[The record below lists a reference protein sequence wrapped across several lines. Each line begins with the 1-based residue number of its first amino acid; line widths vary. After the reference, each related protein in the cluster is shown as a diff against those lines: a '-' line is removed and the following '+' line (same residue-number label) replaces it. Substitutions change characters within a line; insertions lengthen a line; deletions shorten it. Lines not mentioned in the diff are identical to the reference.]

1 MSPAE
6 SVRYEPDDSP
16 PLGLTLGVGFQGVLI
31 SLPPTVLTML
41 LFARA
46 SGLGEGY
53 LAWSVLAAV
62 AISGITT
69 GLLAARMGW
78 VGGGHILPAG
88 AAPSYL
94 AIGLLALEQAGP
106 ETLAALFVVSSL
118 FQFGLSVCLPLLRR
132 VITPVVSGTV
142 VILIAVSVMPLTIG
156 KLGQVPDGAP
166 AFAGPVVAA
175 ITLLTVAIVGL
186 RATGSL
192 RLWGP
197 LIGVL
202 VGCVAAALFG
212 IYDLT
217 HFIEAPWIG
226 VPEVWLPGFD
236 VTPGAEFWA
245 LLPMFLV
252 VSISG
257 AIKVVGGSVVVQQ
270 VSRREPRVT
279 DYRLVQG
286 AVNANG
292 IGSVI
297 SGFLGVLP
305 TGTYAATSVSLTSF
319 TGVAA
324 RNVGYV
330 IGIILVFLALM
341 PKLMALLLTIP
352 DAVTG
357 AYMLMIMG
365 LLFVEGLR
373 TLSQDGLDPRKVLIV
388 GISVAVGVG
397 LQGENVI
404 GDVVGGAWGVALGN
418 GMIVGA
424 VTSILL
430 TMFIELAAPRRRRL
444 EAHLDI
450 DALPRIDEFLERL
463 AEGLGW
469 DEASTNRLRFVGE
482 EALSSLLGDELDE
495 AESRRLIVLAR
506 PGAGMVELEFLSVLE
521 EENLEDRIAYLSEQ
535 SEGPEAQEISLLLLR
550 HFASA
555 VRHRKYQGVDIVTV
569 EVPR

>member
-1 MSPAE
+1 MSPSE
-6 SVRYEPDDSP
+6 GVTHEPDDSP

-53 LAWSVLAAV
+53 LTWSVLAAV

-69 GLLAARMGW
+69 GLLALRMGW

-106 ETLAALFVVSSL
+106 ETLATLFIVSSL
-118 FQFGLSVCLPLLRR
+118 FQFGLSLCLPLLRR

-166 AFAGPVVAA
+166 AFAGPAVAA
-175 ITLLTVAIVGL
+175 ITLLTIAALGL
-186 RATGSL
+186 RATGPL

-212 IYDLT
+212 IYDAT
-217 HFIEAPWIG
+217 HLIEAPWVG
-226 VPEVWLPGFD
+226 VPDLWLPGFD
-236 VTPGAEFWA
+236 LSPGAEFWA

-252 VSISG
+252 VSLSG

-270 VSRREPRVT
+270 VSRREARVT

-292 IGSVI
+292 IGSVL
-297 SGFLGVLP
+297 SGFLGILP
-305 TGTYAATSVSLTSF
+305 TGTYAATSVSLTNF

-324 RNVGYV
+324 RRVGYV
-330 IGIILVFLALM
+330 IGIMLVVLALL
-341 PKLMALLLTIP
+341 PKPMALLLTIP

-373 TLSQDGLDPRKVLIV
+373 TLSQDGLDPRKVLIIA
-388 GISVAVGVG
+388 ISLAVGVG

-404 GDVVGGAWGVALGN
+404 ADAVGGEWGLVLGN

-430 TMFIELAAPRRRRL
+430 TTFIELAAPRRRRL
-444 EAHLDI
+444 EVQLDI
-450 DALPRIDEFLERL
+450 HALPRIDDFLGRI

-469 DEASTNRLRFVGE
+469 DEASSNRLRFVGE
-482 EALSSLLGDELDE
+482 EALSSLLGDEQE
-495 AESRRLIVLAR
+495 ESPRRLIVLAR
-506 PGAGMVELEFLSVLE
+506 PGAGMVELEFLAVLE
-521 EENLEDRIAYLSEQ
+521 EENLEDRIAYLNEQ
-535 SEGPEAQEISLLLLR
+535 SESPEAQEISLRLLR

-555 VRHRKYQGVDIVTV
+555 VRHRKYQGIDIVTV

>member
-1 MSPAE
+1 MSPSE
-6 SVRYEPDDSP
+6 GVTHEPDDSP

-53 LAWSVLAAV
+53 LTWSVLAAV

-69 GLLAARMGW
+69 GLLALRMGW

-106 ETLAALFVVSSL
+106 ETLATLFIVSSL
-118 FQFGLSVCLPLLRR
+118 FQFGLSLCLPLLRR

-166 AFAGPVVAA
+166 AFAGPAVAA
-175 ITLLTVAIVGL
+175 ITLLTIAALGL
-186 RATGSL
+186 RATGPL

-212 IYDLT
+212 IYDAT
-217 HFIEAPWIG
+217 HLIEAPWVG
-226 VPEVWLPGFD
+226 VPDLWLPGFD
-236 VTPGAEFWA
+236 LSPGAEFWA

-252 VSISG
+252 VSLSG

-270 VSRREPRVT
+270 VSRREARVT

-292 IGSVI
+292 IGSVL
-297 SGFLGVLP
+297 SGFLGILP
-305 TGTYAATSVSLTSF
+305 TGTYAATSVSLINF

-324 RNVGYV
+324 RRVGYV
-330 IGIILVFLALM
+330 IGIMLVVLALL
-341 PKLMALLLTIP
+341 PKPMALLLTIP

-373 TLSQDGLDPRKVLIV
+373 TLSQDGLDPRKVLIIA
-388 GISVAVGVG
+388 ISLAVGVG

-404 GDVVGGAWGVALGN
+404 ADAVGGEWGLVLGN

-430 TMFIELAAPRRRRL
+430 TTFIELAAPRRRRL
-444 EAHLDI
+444 EVQLDI
-450 DALPRIDEFLERL
+450 HALPRIDDFLGRI
-463 AEGLGW
+463 AAGLGW
-469 DEASTNRLRFVGE
+469 DEASSNRLRFVGE
-482 EALSSLLGDELDE
+482 EALSSLLGDEQE
-495 AESRRLIVLAR
+495 ESPRRLIVLAR
-506 PGAGMVELEFLSVLE
+506 PGAGMVELEFLAVLE
-521 EENLEDRIAYLSEQ
+521 EENLEDRIAYLNEQ
-535 SEGPEAQEISLLLLR
+535 SESPEAQEISLRLLR

-555 VRHRKYQGVDIVTV
+555 VRHRKYQGIDIVTV

>member
-1 MSPAE
+1 MSPSE
-6 SVRYEPDDSP
+6 GVTYEPDDSSP
-16 PLGLTLGVGFQGVLI
+16 VGLTLGVGFQGVLI

-53 LAWSVLAAV
+53 LTWSVLAAV

-69 GLLAARMGW
+69 GLLALRMGW

-94 AIGLLALEQAGP
+94 AIGLLALDQAGP
-106 ETLAALFVVSSL
+106 ETLATLFVVSSL

-142 VILIAVSVMPLTIG
+142 VILIAVSVMPLTID
-156 KLGQVPDGAP
+156 KLGQAPGGAP
-166 AFAGPVVAA
+166 AFAGPAVAA
-175 ITLLTVAIVGL
+175 ITLLTIAALGL

-212 IYDLT
+212 IYDAT
-217 HFIEAPWIG
+217 HFLEAPWIG
-226 VPEVWLPGFD
+226 VPDLWLPGFD
-236 VTPGAEFWA
+236 VSPDAEFWA

-252 VSISG
+252 VSLSG

-292 IGSVI
+292 IGSAL

-305 TGTYAATSVSLTSF
+305 TGTYAATSVSLTNF

-324 RNVGYV
+324 RTVGYV
-330 IGIILVFLALM
+330 IGIMLVILALL
-341 PKLMALLLTIP
+341 PKPMALLLTIP

-388 GISVAVGVG
+388 GISIAVGVG

-404 GDVVGGAWGVALGN
+404 GDTVSGAWGLALGN

-430 TMFIELAAPRRRRL
+430 TTFVELAAPRRRRL
-444 EAHLDI
+444 EVQLDMH
-450 DALPRIDEFLERL
+450 ALPRIDDFLGRL
-463 AEGLGW
+463 ADGLGW
-469 DEASTNRLRFVGE
+469 DEASSNRLRFVGE
-482 EALSSLLGDELDE
+482 EALSSLLGDEQDE
-495 AESRRLIVLAR
+495 SPRRLIVLAR
-506 PGAGMVELEFLSVLE
+506 PGAGVVELEFMAVLAE
-521 EENLEDRIAYLSEQ
+521 EKLEDRIAYLSEQ
-535 SEGPEAQEISLLLLR
+535 SESPEAQEISLRLLR

-555 VRHRKYQGVDIVTV
+555 VRHRKYQGIDIVTV

>member
-1 MSPAE
+1 MSPSE
-6 SVRYEPDDSP
+6 GVTHEPDDSP

-53 LAWSVLAAV
+53 LTWSVLAAV

-69 GLLAARMGW
+69 GLLALRMGW

-106 ETLAALFVVSSL
+106 ETLATLFIVSSL
-118 FQFGLSVCLPLLRR
+118 FQFGLSLCLPLLRR

-166 AFAGPVVAA
+166 AFAGPAVAA
-175 ITLLTVAIVGL
+175 ITLLTIAALGL
-186 RATGSL
+186 RATGPL

-202 VGCVAAALFG
+202 VGCIAAALFG
-212 IYDLT
+212 IYDAT
-217 HFIEAPWIG
+217 HLIEAPWVG
-226 VPEVWLPGFD
+226 VPDLWLPGFD
-236 VTPGAEFWA
+236 LSPGAEFWA

-252 VSISG
+252 VSLSG

-270 VSRREPRVT
+270 VSRREARVT

-292 IGSVI
+292 IGSVL
-297 SGFLGVLP
+297 SGFLGILP
-305 TGTYAATSVSLTSF
+305 TGTYAATSVSLINF

-324 RNVGYV
+324 RRVGYV
-330 IGIILVFLALM
+330 IGIMLVVLALL
-341 PKLMALLLTIP
+341 PKPMALLLTIP

-373 TLSQDGLDPRKVLIV
+373 TLSQDGLDPRKVLIIA
-388 GISVAVGVG
+388 ISLAVGVG

-404 GDVVGGAWGVALGN
+404 ADAVGGEWGLVLGN

-430 TMFIELAAPRRRRL
+430 TTFIELAAPRRRRL
-444 EAHLDI
+444 EVQLDI
-450 DALPRIDEFLERL
+450 HALPRIDDFLGRI

-469 DEASTNRLRFVGE
+469 DEASSNRLRFVGE
-482 EALSSLLGDELDE
+482 EALSSLLGDEQE
-495 AESRRLIVLAR
+495 ESPRRLIVLAR
-506 PGAGMVELEFLSVLE
+506 PGAGMVELEFLAVLE
-521 EENLEDRIAYLSEQ
+521 EENLEDRIAYLNEQ
-535 SEGPEAQEISLLLLR
+535 SESPEAQEISLRLLR

-555 VRHRKYQGVDIVTV
+555 VRHRKYQGIDIVTV

>member
-1 MSPAE
+1 MSPSE
-6 SVRYEPDDSP
+6 GVTHEPDDSP

-53 LAWSVLAAV
+53 LTWSVLAAV

-69 GLLAARMGW
+69 GLLALRMGW

-106 ETLAALFVVSSL
+106 ETLATLFIVSSL
-118 FQFGLSVCLPLLRR
+118 FQFGLSLCLPLLRR

-166 AFAGPVVAA
+166 AFAGPAVAA
-175 ITLLTVAIVGL
+175 ITLLTIAALGL
-186 RATGSL
+186 RATGPL

-212 IYDLT
+212 IYDAT
-217 HFIEAPWIG
+217 HLIEAPWVG
-226 VPEVWLPGFD
+226 VPDLWLPGFD
-236 VTPGAEFWA
+236 LSPGAEFWA

-252 VSISG
+252 VSLSG

-270 VSRREPRVT
+270 VSRREARVT

-292 IGSVI
+292 IGSVL
-297 SGFLGVLP
+297 SGFLGILP
-305 TGTYAATSVSLTSF
+305 TGTYAATSVSLTNF

-324 RNVGYV
+324 RRVGYV
-330 IGIILVFLALM
+330 IGIMLVVLALL
-341 PKLMALLLTIP
+341 PKPMALLLTIP

-373 TLSQDGLDPRKVLIV
+373 TLSQDGLDPRKVLIIA
-388 GISVAVGVG
+388 ISLAVGVG

-404 GDVVGGAWGVALGN
+404 ADAVGGEWGLVLGN

-430 TMFIELAAPRRRRL
+430 TTFIELAAPRRRRL
-444 EAHLDI
+444 EVQLDI
-450 DALPRIDEFLERL
+450 HALPRIDDFLGRI
-463 AEGLGW
+463 AAGLGW
-469 DEASTNRLRFVGE
+469 DEASSNRLRFVGE
-482 EALSSLLGDELDE
+482 EALSSLLGDEQE
-495 AESRRLIVLAR
+495 ESPRRLIVLAR
-506 PGAGMVELEFLSVLE
+506 PGAGMVELEFLAVLE
-521 EENLEDRIAYLSEQ
+521 EENLEDRIAYLNEQ
-535 SEGPEAQEISLLLLR
+535 SESPEAQEISLRLLR

-555 VRHRKYQGVDIVTV
+555 VRHRKYQGIDIVTV

>member
-1 MSPAE
+1 MTH
-6 SVRYEPDDSP
+6 EPDDSCS
-16 PLGLTLGVGFQGVLI
+16 LGLTLGVAFQGVLN

-41 LFARA
+41 LFAQA
-46 SGLGEGY
+46 SGLGEEY
-53 LAWSVLAAV
+53 VTWSALAAV

-88 AAPSYL
+88 SVPSYL

-106 ETLAALFVVSSL
+106 ETLATLLVVSSL
-118 FQFGLSVCLPLLRR
+118 SQFGLSVCLPLLRR

-142 VILIAVSVMPLTIG
+142 VMLIAVSVMPLTIA
-156 KLGQVPDGAP
+156 KIGQVPDGAP
-166 AFAGPVVAA
+166 AFSGPVVAV
-175 ITLLTVAIVGL
+175 IMLLVVAMLGL
-186 RATGSL
+186 RATGPL
-192 RLWGP
+192 RLWGS

-202 VGCVAAALFG
+202 VGCAAAVLFG

-217 HFIEAPWIG
+217 RFLEAPWIG
-226 VPEVWLPGFD
+226 VPDLWLPGFD
-236 VTPGAEFWA
+236 LSPGAEFWA

-270 VSRREPRVT
+270 VSWREPRVT

-297 SGFLGVLP
+297 SGFLGILP
-305 TGTYAATSVSLTSF
+305 TGTYAATSVSLTNF

-324 RNVGYV
+324 RTVGYM
-330 IGIILVFLALM
+330 IGVMLVALALV
-341 PKLMALLLTIP
+341 PKPMALLLTIP

-388 GISVAVGVG
+388 GISVAIGIG
-397 LQGENVI
+397 LQGENI
-404 GDVVGGAWGVALGN
+404 ISDTIGGAWGLVLGN

-424 VTSILL
+424 VTSVLL
-430 TMFIELAAPRRRRL
+430 TTFVELAAPRRRRL
-444 EAHLDI
+444 EVELDI
-450 DALPRIDEFLERL
+450 HALPRLDEFLGSI

-469 DEASTNRLRFVGE
+469 DEASSNRLRFVGE
-482 EALSSLLGDELDE
+482 EALSSLLGDEQDE
-495 AESRRLIVLAR
+495 SPRRLIVLAR
-506 PGAGMVELEFLSVLE
+506 PGAGMIELEFMAVLA

-535 SEGPEAQEISLLLLR
+535 SEAPEAQEISLRLLR

-555 VRHRKYQGVDIVTV
+555 VRHRKYQGIDIVTV

>member
-1 MSPAE
+1 MSPSE
-6 SVRYEPDDSP
+6 GVTHEPDDSP

-53 LAWSVLAAV
+53 LTWSVLAAV

-69 GLLAARMGW
+69 GLLALRMGW

-106 ETLAALFVVSSL
+106 ETLATLFIVSSL
-118 FQFGLSVCLPLLRR
+118 FQFGLSLCLPLLRR

-166 AFAGPVVAA
+166 AFAGPAVAA
-175 ITLLTVAIVGL
+175 ITLLTIAALGL
-186 RATGSL
+186 RATGPL

-202 VGCVAAALFG
+202 VGCIAAALFG
-212 IYDLT
+212 IYDAT
-217 HFIEAPWIG
+217 HLIEAPWVG
-226 VPEVWLPGFD
+226 VPDLWLPGFD
-236 VTPGAEFWA
+236 LSPGAEFWA

-252 VSISG
+252 VSLSG

-270 VSRREPRVT
+270 VSRREARVT

-292 IGSVI
+292 IGSVL
-297 SGFLGVLP
+297 SGFLGILP
-305 TGTYAATSVSLTSF
+305 TGTYAATSVSLTNF

-324 RNVGYV
+324 RRVGYV
-330 IGIILVFLALM
+330 IGIMLVVLALL
-341 PKLMALLLTIP
+341 PKPMALLLTIP

-373 TLSQDGLDPRKVLIV
+373 TLSQDGLDPRKVLIIA
-388 GISVAVGVG
+388 ISLAVGVG

-404 GDVVGGAWGVALGN
+404 ADAVGGEWGLVLGN

-430 TMFIELAAPRRRRL
+430 TTFIELAAPRRRRL
-444 EAHLDI
+444 EVQLDI
-450 DALPRIDEFLERL
+450 HALPRIDDFLGRI

-469 DEASTNRLRFVGE
+469 DEASSNRLRFVGE
-482 EALSSLLGDELDE
+482 EALSSLLGDEQE
-495 AESRRLIVLAR
+495 ESPRRLIVLAR
-506 PGAGMVELEFLSVLE
+506 PGAGMVELEFLAVLE
-521 EENLEDRIAYLSEQ
+521 EENLEDRIAYLNEQ
-535 SEGPEAQEISLLLLR
+535 SESPEAQEISLRLLR

-555 VRHRKYQGVDIVTV
+555 VRHRKYQGIDIVTV

>member
-6 SVRYEPDDSP
+6 GVTHEPDDSCP
-16 PLGLTLGVGFQGVLI
+16 IALTLSVGFQGVLI

-41 LFARA
+41 LFAQA

-53 LAWSVLAAV
+53 VAWSVLAAV
-62 AISGITT
+62 AVSGITT
-69 GLLAARMGW
+69 GLLSARAGW
-78 VGGGHILPAG
+78 IGGGHILPAG
-88 AAPSYL
+88 AVPSYL
-94 AIGLLALEQAGP
+94 AIGLLALEQTGP
-106 ETLAALFVVSSL
+106 ETLATLLVVSSL
-118 FQFGLSVCLPLLRR
+118 SQFGLSVCLPLLRR

-142 VILIAVSVMPLTIG
+142 VMLIAVSVMPLTIAKVG
-156 KLGQVPDGAP
+156 DVPDGSP
-166 AFAGPVVAA
+166 AYSGPVVSA
-175 ITLLTVAIVGL
+175 IMLLVVAMLGL
-186 RATGSL
+186 RATGQL

-202 VGCVAAALFG
+202 VGCGAAALFG

-217 HFIEAPWIG
+217 RFLEAPWIG
-226 VPEVWLPGFD
+226 IPDVWLPGFD
-236 VTPGAEFWA
+236 VSPGAEFWA

-270 VSRREPRVT
+270 VSSREPKVT

-297 SGFLGVLP
+297 SGFLGILP
-305 TGTYAATSVSLTSF
+305 TGTYAATSVSLTNF

-324 RNVGYV
+324 RTVGYT
-330 IGIILVFLALM
+330 IGIMLVVLALL
-341 PKLMALLLTIP
+341 PKPMALLLTIP
-352 DAVTG
+352 NAVTG

-373 TLSQDGLDPRKVLIV
+373 SVAQDGLEPRKVLIV
-388 GISVAVGVG
+388 AISLAVGVG
-397 LQGENVI
+397 LQGENI
-404 GDVVGGAWGVALGN
+404 ISDTIGGAWGLVLGN

-424 VTSILL
+424 ITSILL
-430 TMFIELAAPRRRRL
+430 TTFVELAAPRRRRL
-444 EAHLDI
+444 EVQLDMG
-450 DALPRIDEFLERL
+450 ALPQLDEFLGRL
-463 AEGLGW
+463 ADRLGW
-469 DEASTNRLRFVGE
+469 EESSSNRLRFVGE
-482 EALSSLLGDELDE
+482 EALSSLLGDEQDE
-495 AESRRLIVLAR
+495 SPRRLIVLAR
-506 PGAGMVELEFLSVLE
+506 PGAGMVELEFMAVLA
-521 EENLEDRIAYLSEQ
+521 EENLEDRIAYMSEQ
-535 SEGPEAQEISLLLLR
+535 SESPEAQEISLRLLR

-555 VRHRKYQGVDIVTV
+555 VHHRKYQGIDIVTV

>member
-1 MSPAE
+1 MSPSE
-6 SVRYEPDDSP
+6 GVTHEPDDSP

-53 LAWSVLAAV
+53 LTWSVLAAV

-69 GLLAARMGW
+69 GLLALRMGW

-106 ETLAALFVVSSL
+106 ETLATLFIVSSL
-118 FQFGLSVCLPLLRR
+118 FQFGLSLCLPLLRR

-166 AFAGPVVAA
+166 AFAGPAVAA
-175 ITLLTVAIVGL
+175 ITLLTIAALGL
-186 RATGSL
+186 RATGPL

-212 IYDLT
+212 IYDAT
-217 HFIEAPWIG
+217 HLIEAPWVG
-226 VPEVWLPGFD
+226 VPDLWLPGFD
-236 VTPGAEFWA
+236 LSPGAEFWA

-252 VSISG
+252 VSLSG

-270 VSRREPRVT
+270 VSRREARVT

-292 IGSVI
+292 IGSVL
-297 SGFLGVLP
+297 SGFLGILP
-305 TGTYAATSVSLTSF
+305 TGTYAATSVSLTNF

-324 RNVGYV
+324 RRVGYV
-330 IGIILVFLALM
+330 IGIMLVVLALL
-341 PKLMALLLTIP
+341 PKPMALLLTIP

-373 TLSQDGLDPRKVLIV
+373 TLSQDGLDPRKVLIIA
-388 GISVAVGVG
+388 ISLAVGVG

-404 GDVVGGAWGVALGN
+404 ADAVGGEWGLVLGN

-430 TMFIELAAPRRRRL
+430 TTFIELAAPRRRRL
-444 EAHLDI
+444 EVQLDI
-450 DALPRIDEFLERL
+450 HALPRIDDFLGRI
-463 AEGLGW
+463 AAGLGW
-469 DEASTNRLRFVGE
+469 DEDSSNRLRFVGE
-482 EALSSLLGDELDE
+482 EALSSLLGDEQE
-495 AESRRLIVLAR
+495 ESPRRLIVLAR
-506 PGAGMVELEFLSVLE
+506 PGAGMVELEFLAVLE
-521 EENLEDRIAYLSEQ
+521 EENLEDRIAYLNEQ
-535 SEGPEAQEISLLLLR
+535 SESPEAQEISLRLLR

-555 VRHRKYQGVDIVTV
+555 VRHRKYQGIDIVTV

>member
-1 MSPAE
+1 MSPTE
-6 SVRYEPDDSP
+6 GVTHEPDDSCP
-16 PLGLTLGVGFQGVLI
+16 IGLTLGVAFQGVLI

-41 LFARA
+41 LFAQA

-53 LAWSVLAAV
+53 VTWSALAAV

-69 GLLAARMGW
+69 GLLATRMGW

-88 AAPSYL
+88 SVPSYL

-106 ETLAALFVVSSL
+106 ETLATLLVVSSL

-142 VILIAVSVMPLTIG
+142 VMLIAVSVMPLTIA
-156 KLGQVPDGAP
+156 KIGQVPDGAP
-166 AFAGPVVAA
+166 AFSGPVAAA
-175 ITLLTVAIVGL
+175 IMLLVVAMLGL
-186 RATGSL
+186 RATGPL

-202 VGCVAAALFG
+202 VGCAAAALFG

-217 HFIEAPWIG
+217 RFLEAPWVG
-226 VPEVWLPGFD
+226 VPDLWLPGFD
-236 VTPGAEFWA
+236 LSPGTEFWA

-270 VSRREPRVT
+270 VSWREPRVT

-292 IGSVI
+292 IGSVL
-297 SGFLGVLP
+297 SGFLGILP
-305 TGTYAATSVSLTSF
+305 TGTYAATSVSLTNF

-324 RNVGYV
+324 RTVGYM
-330 IGIILVFLALM
+330 IGVMLVALALL
-341 PKLMALLLTIP
+341 PKPMALLLTIP
-352 DAVTG
+352 NAVTG

-388 GISVAVGVG
+388 GISVAIGVG
-397 LQGENVI
+397 LQGENI
-404 GDVVGGAWGVALGN
+404 ISDTIGGAWGLVLGN

-424 VTSILL
+424 VTSVLL
-430 TMFIELAAPRRRRL
+430 TTFVELAAPRRRRL
-444 EAHLDI
+444 EMELDMG
-450 DALPRIDEFLERL
+450 ALPQLDEFLGRM
-463 AEGLGW
+463 ADGLSW
-469 DEASTNRLRFVGE
+469 DEGSSNRLRFVGE
-482 EALSSLLGDELDE
+482 EALSSLLGDDE
-495 AESRRLIVLAR
+495 DESPRRLIVLAR
-506 PGAGMVELEFLSVLE
+506 PGAGMVELEFMAVLA
-521 EENLEDRIAYLSEQ
+521 EENLEDRIAYMSEQ
-535 SEGPEAQEISLLLLR
+535 SESPEAQEISLRLLR

-555 VRHRKYQGVDIVTV
+555 VRHRKYQGIDIVTV

>member
-1 MSPAE
+1 MSPSE
-6 SVRYEPDDSP
+6 GVTHEPDDSP

-53 LAWSVLAAV
+53 LTWSVLAAV

-69 GLLAARMGW
+69 GLLALRMGW

-106 ETLAALFVVSSL
+106 ETLATLFIVSSL
-118 FQFGLSVCLPLLRR
+118 FQFGLSLCLPLLRR

-166 AFAGPVVAA
+166 AFAGPAVAA
-175 ITLLTVAIVGL
+175 ITLLTIAALGL
-186 RATGSL
+186 RATGPL

-202 VGCVAAALFG
+202 VGCIAAALFG
-212 IYDLT
+212 IYDAT
-217 HFIEAPWIG
+217 HLIEAPWVG
-226 VPEVWLPGFD
+226 VPDLWLPGFD
-236 VTPGAEFWA
+236 LSPGAEFWA

-252 VSISG
+252 VSLSG

-270 VSRREPRVT
+270 VSRREARVT

-292 IGSVI
+292 IGSVL
-297 SGFLGVLP
+297 SGFLGILP
-305 TGTYAATSVSLTSF
+305 TGTYAATSVSLTNF

-324 RNVGYV
+324 RRVGYV
-330 IGIILVFLALM
+330 IGIMLVVLALL
-341 PKLMALLLTIP
+341 PKPMALLLTIP

-373 TLSQDGLDPRKVLIV
+373 TLSQDGLDPRKVLIIA
-388 GISVAVGVG
+388 ISLAVGVG

-404 GDVVGGAWGVALGN
+404 ADAVGGEWGLVLGN

-430 TMFIELAAPRRRRL
+430 TTFIELAAPRRRRL
-444 EAHLDI
+444 EVQLDI
-450 DALPRIDEFLERL
+450 HALPRIDDFLGRI
-463 AEGLGW
+463 AAGLGW
-469 DEASTNRLRFVGE
+469 DEASSNRLRFVGE
-482 EALSSLLGDELDE
+482 EALSSLLGDEQE
-495 AESRRLIVLAR
+495 ESPRRLIVLAR
-506 PGAGMVELEFLSVLE
+506 PGAGMVELEFLAVLE
-521 EENLEDRIAYLSEQ
+521 EENLEDRIAYLNEQ
-535 SEGPEAQEISLLLLR
+535 SESPEAQEISLRLLR

-555 VRHRKYQGVDIVTV
+555 VRHRKYQGIDIVTV

>member
-1 MSPAE
+1 MSPSE
-6 SVRYEPDDSP
+6 SVIYEPDDSS

-53 LAWSVLAAV
+53 LTWSVLAAV

-69 GLLAARMGW
+69 GLLALRMGW

-94 AIGLLALEQAGP
+94 AIGLLALDQAGP
-106 ETLAALFVVSSL
+106 ETLATLFVVSSL
-118 FQFGLSVCLPLLRR
+118 FQFGLSLCLPLLRR

-142 VILIAVSVMPLTIG
+142 VILIAVSVMPLTIS

-166 AFAGPVVAA
+166 ALAGPAVAA
-175 ITLLTVAIVGL
+175 ITLLTVAIIGL

-212 IYDLT
+212 IYDVT
-217 HFIEAPWIG
+217 HFLEAPWVG
-226 VPEVWLPGFD
+226 VPDIWLPGFD
-236 VTPGAEFWA
+236 LSPGAEFWA

-252 VSISG
+252 VSLSG

-270 VSRREPRVT
+270 VSRREARVT

-292 IGSVI
+292 IGSVL

-305 TGTYAATSVSLTSF
+305 TGTYAATSVSLTNF
-319 TGVAA
+319 TGVAV
-324 RNVGYV
+324 RRVGYV
-330 IGIILVFLALM
+330 IGIMLVALALL
-341 PKLMALLLTIP
+341 PKPMALLLTIP

-388 GISVAVGVG
+388 GISLAVGVG
-397 LQGENVI
+397 LQGENVL
-404 GDVVGGAWGVALGN
+404 GDAVGGAWGLVLGN

-430 TMFIELAAPRRRRL
+430 TTFIELAAPRRRRL
-444 EAHLDI
+444 EVQLDMH
-450 DALPRIDEFLERL
+450 ALPRIDDFLGKI
-463 AEGLGW
+463 AAGLGW
-469 DEASTNRLRFVGE
+469 DEASSNRLRFVGE
-482 EALSSLLGDELDE
+482 EALSSLLGDEQDE
-495 AESRRLIVLAR
+495 SPRRLIVLAR
-506 PGAGMVELEFLSVLE
+506 PGAGMVELEFLAVLA

-535 SEGPEAQEISLLLLR
+535 SESPESHEISLRLLR

-555 VRHRKYQGVDIVTV
+555 VRHRKYQGIDIVTV

>member
-1 MSPAE
+1 MSPTE
-6 SVRYEPDDSP
+6 GVTYEPDDSS

-53 LAWSVLAAV
+53 LTWSVLAAV

-69 GLLAARMGW
+69 GLLALRMGW

-94 AIGLLALEQAGP
+94 AIGLLALDQAGP
-106 ETLAALFVVSSL
+106 ETLATLFVVSSL
-118 FQFGLSVCLPLLRR
+118 FQFGMSVCLPLLRR

-166 AFAGPVVAA
+166 AFAGPAVAA
-175 ITLLTVAIVGL
+175 ITLLTIAALGL

-197 LIGVL
+197 LTGVL
-202 VGCVAAALFG
+202 VGCAAAALFG
-212 IYDLT
+212 IYDAT
-217 HFIEAPWIG
+217 HFLEAPWIG
-226 VPEVWLPGFD
+226 VPDVWLPGFE
-236 VTPGAEFWA
+236 VSPGTEFWA

-252 VSISG
+252 VSLSG

-324 RNVGYV
+324 RRVGYV
-330 IGIILVFLALM
+330 IGIILVALALL

-388 GISVAVGVG
+388 GISIAVGVG
-397 LQGENVI
+397 LQGENV
-404 GDVVGGAWGVALGN
+404 VENTMGGAWGLALGN

-430 TMFIELAAPRRRRL
+430 TTFFELAAPRRRRL
-444 EAHLDI
+444 EVQLDMH
-450 DALPRIDEFLERL
+450 ALPRLDEFLGRI
-463 AEGLGW
+463 ADGLEW
-469 DEASTNRLRFVGE
+469 DEASSNRLRFVGE
-482 EALSSLLGDELDE
+482 EALSSLLGDDDE
-495 AESRRLIVLAR
+495 ETPRRLIVLAR
-506 PGAGMVELEFLSVLE
+506 PGAGMVELEFMAVLA
-521 EENLEDRIAYLSEQ
+521 EENLEGRIAYLSEQ
-535 SEGPEAQEISLLLLR
+535 SESPEAQEISLRLLR

-555 VRHRKYQGVDIVTV
+555 VRHRKYQGIDIVTV

>member
-1 MSPAE
+1 MSPSE
-6 SVRYEPDDSP
+6 GVTHEPDDSC

-41 LFARA
+41 LFAQA

-88 AAPSYL
+88 SVPSYL

-106 ETLAALFVVSSL
+106 ETLATLLVVSSL

-142 VILIAVSVMPLTIG
+142 VILIAVSVMPLTIAKIG
-156 KLGQVPDGAP
+156 EVPDGAP
-166 AFAGPVVAA
+166 AFSGPVVAA
-175 ITLLTVAIVGL
+175 IMLLVVALLGL
-186 RATGSL
+186 RATGHL

-202 VGCVAAALFG
+202 VGCSAAALFG

-217 HFIEAPWIG
+217 RFLEAPWIG
-226 VPEVWLPGFD
+226 VPDLWLPGFD
-236 VTPGAEFWA
+236 LSPGAEFWA

-270 VSRREPRVT
+270 VSWREPRVT

-297 SGFLGVLP
+297 SGFLGILP
-305 TGTYAATSVSLTSF
+305 TGTYAATSVSLTNF

-324 RNVGYV
+324 RTVGYM
-330 IGIILVFLALM
+330 IGVMLVVLALL
-341 PKLMALLLTIP
+341 PKPMALLITIP

-388 GISVAVGVG
+388 GISVAIGVG
-397 LQGENVI
+397 LQGENI
-404 GDVVGGAWGVALGN
+404 ISDTIGGAWGLVLGN

-424 VTSILL
+424 VSSVLL
-430 TMFIELAAPRRRRL
+430 TTFVELAAPRRRRL
-444 EAHLDI
+444 EVELDMH
-450 DALPRIDEFLERL
+450 ALPRLDEFLGSI

-469 DEASTNRLRFVGE
+469 DEASSNRLRFVGE
-482 EALSSLLGDELDE
+482 EALSSLLGDEQDE
-495 AESRRLIVLAR
+495 SPRRLIVLAR
-506 PGAGMVELEFLSVLE
+506 PGAGMIELEFMAVLA

-535 SEGPEAQEISLLLLR
+535 SEAPEAQEISLRLLR

-555 VRHRKYQGVDIVTV
+555 VRHRKYQGIDIVTV